1 MKKLLAIAMLSA
13 VALQVH
19 AVDPDQVQNSI
30 PLKDG
35 STVYVFKGGKMAME
49 DKWGKVVS
57 MKKGH
62 VMETKDG
69 KKIIME
75 GDEVFRLEKFLHDA
89 HKVN

>member
-1 MKKLLAIAMLSA
+1 MKKLLAIAMLSTI
-13 VALQVH
+13 ALQVQ
-19 AVDPDQVQNSI
+19 AADPDKVQKSI

-35 STVYVFKGGKMAME
+35 STVYIFKDGKMAME
-49 DKWGKVVS
+49 DKWGRVIS

-75 GDEVFRLEKFLHDA
+75 GDEVFRLEKVLHDD
-89 HKVN
+89 HRVN